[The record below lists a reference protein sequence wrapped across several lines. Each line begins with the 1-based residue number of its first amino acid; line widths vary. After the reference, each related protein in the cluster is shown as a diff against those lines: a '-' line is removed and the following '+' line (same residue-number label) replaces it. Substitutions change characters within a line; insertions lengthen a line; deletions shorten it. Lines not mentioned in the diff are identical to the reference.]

1 MEIDA
6 NGCAGVPSDN
16 NGDARVS
23 DQPQTH
29 QHEFTEKERTLL
41 QELEKAT
48 REKFPPSTSSISSIY
63 ASISSLRDKV

>member
-16 NGDARVS
+16 NGGVRVS

-29 QHEFTEKERTLL
+29 QHEFTEKERTFL

-48 REKFPPSTSSISSIY
+48 REKFPPSTSSILSIY
-63 ASISSLRDKV
+63 ASISSLRDEV